1 MPTSRIEMIDVLV
14 WELVSVRCALA
25 QPIVENVRR
34 DLRKE
39 ERALVGALLDMGVLS
54 DEAIAPLP
62 APAREAQAMY

>member
-1 MPTSRIEMIDVLV
+1 MIDVLV

-25 QPIVENVRR
+25 QPIAENVRH

-62 APAREAQAMY
+62 APVREAQAMY